1 MMEDYHKGLI
11 LNIPVKIPY
20 AVLEKAIEEKL
31 QQEDDEDEKGI
42 SDYAEVRFVW
52 LEKNPEVD
60 YDITLGLRL
69 QAKTFLF
76 KNKEIELKIH
86 LKFAFDSVTNQFS
99 LADYE
104 AVGENESK
112 FMNKIVQVILNK
124 FIQKKILQ
132 KSKQN
137 LSEKLKQEL
146 NKINIK
152 LKENN
157 QPAEGLLVDAHLDQL
172 NISHFEFAPQDLYV
186 FLNIQGEAEMEVN
199 KLPE

>member
-1 MMEDYHKGLI
+1 MMEDYHRGLI
-11 LNIPVKIPY
+11 LNIPVKLPY
-20 AVLEKAIEEKL
+20 AVLEKTIEEKL

-99 LADYE
+99 LEDYE

-124 FIQKKILQ
+124 LIQKKILQ

-137 LSEKLKQEL
+137 LTEKLKQEL
-146 NKINIK
+146 TKINSK